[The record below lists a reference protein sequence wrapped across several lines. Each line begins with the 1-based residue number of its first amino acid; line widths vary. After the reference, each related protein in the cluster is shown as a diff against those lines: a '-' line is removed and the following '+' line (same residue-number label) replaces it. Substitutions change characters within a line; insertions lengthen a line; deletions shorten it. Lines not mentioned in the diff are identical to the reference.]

1 MKGNKRFYCV
11 GIFVVIIIIYDGAQR
26 SWDNKNKTQPFLLYC
41 LSKYL
46 FRSKQYNFTN
56 ANLKS
61 IVLGLSFSQQNL
73 KKIIKLNSRRHKRK
87 RKEKDGFFNKYF
99 LFFSFF
105 FILFLEEVYVNY
117 YVEFNGKKWRY
128 L

>member
-73 KKIIKLNSRRHKRK
+73 KKNYKIKFSKAQKKKKRK
-87 RKEKDGFFNKYF
+87 RWFF
-99 LFFSFF
+99 
-105 FILFLEEVYVNY
+105 
-117 YVEFNGKKWRY
+117 
-128 L
+128 